1 MILFPRSKF
10 RSPKRLLI
18 TFLALGCALV
28 LWGSRSEPRLAGIWQ
43 TSDVGD
49 LDMRP
54 TIVLSGSG
62 SFQFD
67 VTGQGGVQRDAAP
80 VRWELKDRA
89 IWIIE
94 KGKRAKLADVAEVTA
109 TSLILCLGDSG
120 VQKFT
125 RIGDCD

>member
-1 MILFPRSKF
+1 LISA
-10 RSPKRLLI
+10 LL
-18 TFLALGCALV
+18 LGCALV
-28 LWGSRSEPRLAGIWQ
+28 LWGSRREERLAGVWQ
-43 TSDVGD
+43 TADVGD

-54 TIVLSGSG
+54 TIVFSRSG

-94 KGKRAKLADVAEVTA
+94 NGKRAKLADVAEVTA
-109 TSLILCLGDSG
+109 TSLILCLADSG
-120 VQKFT
+120 VQRFT